1 MLLQPRVSD
10 LPGGV
15 LASEALEKACKVQG
29 IARHYISGDSF
40 FQIRFVMSAH
50 DLWELDADFI
60 TTMIGGITS
69 MHPFGVPA
77 PKAKLMDGGMC
88 ENRIIGNI
96 RKAGRMFRARGKDYK
111 LH

>member
-1 MLLQPRVSD
+1 MLLQTRFT
-10 LPGGV
+10 GV
-15 LASEALEKACKVQG
+15 PSGALASEALEKASKVQG
-29 IARHYISGDSF
+29 IAHYYISNDCF
-40 FQIRFVMSAH
+40 FQIRFTMSAQN
-50 DLWELDADFI
+50 LWALDEEFI
-60 TTMIGGITS
+60 STMMGGITS